1 MVVKAPAVCSLCQ
14 SLQSLL
20 EQFDLVPHGPAPAP
34 GRYLPF
40 PAVGDEGM
48 KLEVVQLLK
57 RGVVSRRATVV

>member
-20 EQFDLVPHGPAPAP
+20 EQFDLVPHGPAP